1 MHQAAAWRFCS
12 FGPGDLLDELHPST
26 QRDYLRNYLA
36 DLEAAE
42 ILREDAY
49 FDRDYLAEF
58 AAFYGMSAR
67 GYKNLC
73 KRLSFFKRLPQGLET
88 TLAMAIGGDGEA
100 IDLVDEAFLGFM
112 VQRPIPSAQV
122 GRTVVR
128 WYPDHPTKGARVVSP
143 SRPYFAHVAGLPLAV
158 EGLAWQQQD
167 TGVSACA
174 TVAIWT
180 MLHSRAFYEQ
190 HAVPTT
196 VASTEAALRASS
208 GGQRAFPS
216 PGLTRQQ
223 VMQAIKEL
231 GYQPV
236 AMEGDVPRTGDI
248 PLFSRERF
256 CGTLAA
262 AIESGFPVLLC
273 GTIEG
278 TGHAACAVGFR
289 TRRHPASV
297 CSRIGTLTRC
307 TSTMTTSVPAYDFA
321 SRQIPT
327 MPKRSPYSRL
337 RLTDRHPTA
346 TSQTPLLATSSSR
359 MG

>member
-128 WYPDHPTKGARVVSP
+128 WYPDHPTKGAKS
-143 SRPYFAHVAGLPLAV
+143 
-158 EGLAWQQQD
+158 
-167 TGVSACA
+167 
-174 TVAIWT
+174 
-180 MLHSRAFYEQ
+180 
-190 HAVPTT
+190 
-196 VASTEAALRASS
+196 
-208 GGQRAFPS
+208 
-216 PGLTRQQ
+216 
-223 VMQAIKEL
+223 
-231 GYQPV
+231 
-236 AMEGDVPRTGDI
+236 
-248 PLFSRERF
+248 
-256 CGTLAA
+256 
-262 AIESGFPVLLC
+262 PVL
-273 GTIEG
+273 
-278 TGHAACAVGFR
+278 R
-289 TRRHPASV
+289 TRRGAP
-297 CSRIGTLTRC
+297 TRGGG
-307 TSTMTTSVPAYDFA
+307 A
-321 SRQIPT
+321 R
-327 MPKRSPYSRL
+327 
-337 RLTDRHPTA
+337 
-346 TSQTPLLATSSSR
+346 LATTR
-359 MG
+359 HGCERVRDRRDLDDAPFARVL